1 MRAGEG
7 DGKRM
12 FWVEKNQKINY
23 WGGARASIRHSRV
36 GTKFILKITLLNFW
50 IKLAQKGC
58 FRTKENENCHRI
70 LHI

>member
-23 WGGARASIRHSRV
+23 WGGGGRLL
-36 GTKFILKITLLNFW
+36 GT
-50 IKLAQKGC
+50 Q
-58 FRTKENENCHRI
+58 E
-70 LHI
+70 

>member
-23 WGGARASIRHSRV
+23 WGGGGGRLL
-36 GTKFILKITLLNFW
+36 GT
-50 IKLAQKGC
+50 Q
-58 FRTKENENCHRI
+58 E
-70 LHI
+70 

>member
-1 MRAGEG
+1 MERECS
-7 DGKRM
+7 K
-12 FWVEKNQKINY
+12 WKKIKKLII
-23 WGGARASIRHSRV
+23 GGGTSIRHSRV

-50 IKLAQKGC
+50 IKLTQKGC

>member
-12 FWVEKNQKINY
+12 FWVEKNQ
-23 WGGARASIRHSRV
+23 
-36 GTKFILKITLLNFW
+36 
-50 IKLAQKGC
+50 KLAQKGC